1 MKLAFGARRGV
12 GAVGESKV
20 SIANIREDI
29 SFLFHVRCLGCSD
42 MQRVSEHEISFDTM
56 RSSGSGGQS
65 VNTTDSAVRGVWN
78 ISKCFVG
85 SAEEKVRVL
94 AYLEK
99 NHPKHIKFND
109 LGEALLVAK
118 SQTQKSQLQN
128 KGHVIDKMNELLAA
142 ALEVREERID
152 AMPRSVKRRINR
164 ARLQEKSRTS
174 TMKKLRKNTDSE

>member
-1 MKLAFGARRGV
+1 
-12 GAVGESKV
+12 
-20 SIANIREDI
+20 
-29 SFLFHVRCLGCSD
+29 
-42 MQRVSEHEISFDTM
+42 MQRVPEHEISFDTM
-56 RSSGSGGQS
+56 RSGGSGGQS

-78 ISKCFVG
+78 FGKCFVG
-85 SAEEKVRVL
+85 TEEKKARAL

-142 ALEVREERID
+142 ALEVREERIET
-152 AMPRSVKRRINR
+152 MPRSIKRRINR
-164 ARLQEKSRTS
+164 KRLQEKSNTS
-174 TMKKLRKNTDSE
+174 MIKKLRKGANLE